1 MKLDLQH
8 LKTITILYVEDEPSI
23 RKSITK
29 TFEMLFKKV
38 YIAEDGQIGLDLFIQ
53 HQENIEIVISDIN
66 MPHKNGIIMIKDI
79 LNIKQVPIIITTA
92 HDDKDYLHQAIELEI
107 NKYVHKPIKTKEL
120 VNDISTIVETNRKK
134 QHLKKAT
141 ISLAIKSKD
150 INDEKKELELQV
162 DKNNQELKLLRILSD
177 NYISIIYTDKNAIIT
192 DVSTKFCN
200 LYGYTKD
207 EIIGEKITQIQDDGH
222 NDSEIQKHMLEAIH
236 KKTSISTVHNFKTK
250 DGKQLECNMMMNP
263 HFGADSYID
272 GYTFY
277 QDLIHI

>member
-1 MKLDLQH
+1 MKLDLQY

-23 RKSITK
+23 RESITR

-38 YIAEDGQIGLDLFIQ
+38 YIAEDGQVGIDIFNK
-53 HQENIEIVISDIN
+53 HKEDIEIVISDIN
-66 MPHKNGIIMIKDI
+66 MPNKNGIDMIKDI
-79 LNIKQVPIIITTA
+79 LTIKQVPIIITTA
-92 HDDKDYLHQAIELEI
+92 HDDKSYLYQAIELDI
-107 NKYVHKPIKTKEL
+107 KKYVNKPIKTKEL
-120 VNDISTIVETNRKK
+120 VNDIANIVEDSRKEK
-134 QHLKKAT
+134 HLKKTT
-141 ISLAIKSKD
+141 ISLAMKSKD
-150 INDEKKELELQV
+150 INDEKKELEIQV
-162 DKNNQELKLLRILSD
+162 DENNKELTLLRVLSD
-177 NYISIIYTDKNAIIT
+177 NYISIIHTDKNAIIT

-207 EIIGEKITQIQDDGH
+207 EIIGKKITKIQGKSH

-236 KKTSISTVHNFKTK
+236 KKMSISSVHNFQTK

-263 HFGADSYID
+263 HFGADSYIN

>member
-23 RKSITK
+23 RESITR

-38 YIAEDGQIGLDLFIQ
+38 YLAEDGQIGLDLFIQ
-53 HQENIEIVISDIN
+53 HQEDIEIIVSDIN
-66 MPHKNGIIMIKDI
+66 MPHKNGMEMIKEI
-79 LNIKQVPIIITTA
+79 LAVKQVPIIVTTA
-92 HDDKDYLHQAIELEI
+92 HNDKDYLHQAIELDI
-107 NKYVHKPIKTKEL
+107 NKYINKPIKTKEL
-120 VNDISTIVETNRKK
+120 INDISTIVEANRKE

-141 ISLAIKSKD
+141 ISLAMKSKD
-150 INDEKKELELQV
+150 INDEKKKLELQI
-162 DKNNQELKLLRILSD
+162 DKNNKELALLRVLSD

-222 NDSEIQKHMLEAIH
+222 NDSEIQKYMLEAIH
-236 KKTSISTVHNFKTK
+236 KKISISTVHNFQTK

-263 HFGADSYID
+263 HFGADNYID